1 MAMRARHVG
10 QAVLALAG
18 GYLGLLVV
26 TRRQQHWGATDQE
39 AVRPLPGDDLI
50 PAAKL
55 GWTHG
60 ITIGAPAE
68 QVWPWLAQMGYEGRA
83 GMYSY
88 DFFERRLGTRNIDR
102 LNPDMAPLV
111 AGDRMPFAPGLPMTV
126 AVADPPHA
134 LVLWLVVSEGKVVD
148 PGTPPGDDYYVW
160 SWAFVLQPVDAE
172 TTRLLTRM
180 RVGYRHVAKW
190 APFFKLLIEPAHLV
204 MGRRQLLGIRQRA
217 EAAPDKVYLAQGDLS
232 GFRSLG
238 GARRYL
244 RAYEQVLA
252 RWPVAHQELEVPT
265 PFGATHVIVSGPEAA
280 PPLVLLHATGTSS
293 TGWLLNVGALS
304 QRYRVYAVDIL
315 GEPGKTRQARLL
327 RDRADGASWV
337 LAVLDGLGL
346 DRVRLAGW
354 SFGGWLTLNF
364 VLAAPHRVERAV
376 LLAPFASLAPYR
388 LGVFVFLKVGPYLPL
403 GPPGRLTLRLMAPG
417 FQFDEQ
423 FARQFALGGR
433 YFRYANP
440 RRSVFPTP
448 YPDEEL
454 AAVSVP
460 ILLLVGDKE
469 QTFNPRRALANAT
482 RLVPD
487 LQAEL
492 LAGAGHLL
500 AMDKAQQVTQRM
512 LQFLSP
518 QGRTV

>member
-1 MAMRARHVG
+1 MAMRARRVG
-10 QAVLALAG
+10 QAMLALAG
-18 GYLGLLVV
+18 GYLGMLAV
-26 TRRQQHWGATDQE
+26 TRRHKHWGATDQE
-39 AVRPLPGDDLI
+39 ITQPLPGDDLL

-55 GWTHG
+55 HSTHA
-60 ITIGAPAE
+60 ITIAAPAE
-68 QVWPWLAQMGYEGRA
+68 QVWPWLAQMGYAGRA

-88 DFFERRLGTRNIDR
+88 DFFERRLATRDIDR
-102 LNPDMAPLV
+102 LNPDLAPLM
-111 AGDRMPFAPGLPMTV
+111 AGDRMPFAQGLPMTV

-134 LVLWLVVSEGKVVD
+134 LVLWQVVAGGKVVD
-148 PGTPPGDDYYVW
+148 PGEPPGDEFYGW
-160 SWAFVLQPVDAE
+160 SWAFVLEPVDAT

-180 RVGYRHVAKW
+180 RVDYQPPSKW
-190 APFFKLLIEPAHLV
+190 APYFKLLIEPAHLV

-217 EAAPDKVYLAQGDLS
+217 EAATDTAHLVAGDLS
-232 GFRSLG
+232 GFKTLE
-238 GARRYL
+238 GARKYL
-244 RAYEQVLA
+244 RAYDQVLA
-252 RWPVAHQELEVPT
+252 QWPVPFHELGVPT
-265 PFGATHVIVSGPEAA
+265 AFGATHVIASGPEAA

-293 TGWLLNVGALS
+293 TGWLLNIGELS
-304 QRYRVYAVDIL
+304 QSYRVYAVDIL
-315 GEPGKTRQARLL
+315 GEPGKTRQSRLL

-337 LAVLDGLGL
+337 SAVLDGLGL

-364 VLAAPHRVERAV
+364 VLAAPHRVQQAV
-376 LLAPFASLAPYR
+376 LLAPFASLAPHN
-388 LGVFVFLKVGPYLPL
+388 LGVFLFLKVGPYLPL

-417 FQFDEQ
+417 FQFNQQ

-440 RRSVFPTP
+440 RRSVFPRP

-460 ILLLVGDKE
+460 TLLLVGDKE

-500 AMDKAQQVTQRM
+500 AMDKAQQVNQRM
-512 LQFLSP
+512 LQFLGS
-518 QGRTV
+518 